1 MAGVEDHV
9 QRIEAYCQEGLT
21 TERLPSGI
29 IIYRVSDMRRATVD
43 VWYAATDALDKAAY
57 SNQAHICSIID
68 IRQAGWPTPYAI
80 TMANKSAQNTPTDLQ
95 ESMVILVADT
105 IGFRMAEIAVR
116 KLTSK
121 ARHATRIMRN
131 EVEAIAWL
139 QERIEMLKPN

>member
-1 MAGVEDHV
+1 MAGVGNQVE
-9 QRIEAYCQEGLT
+9 RIEAYCQEGLI

-29 IIYRVSDMRRATVD
+29 IIYRVSDMRRATID

-57 SNQAHICSIID
+57 VNQAHICSIID

-121 ARHATRIMRN
+121 ARHATRILRN
-131 EVEAIAWL
+131 EAEAIVWL
-139 QERIEMLKPN
+139 EERLGLREP